1 MKKKVRFL
9 VMFLLLIVTFT
20 TAIPVKA
27 KEETASTE
35 DNLNLDVIYVID
47 GSGSMERAD
56 PKYMAPEA
64 GKLFTEL
71 CASSAEGSR
80 AGFVYYSHVLL
91 QSVGLTDLSKGK
103 DALQKI

>member
-71 CASSAEGSR
+71 CASSAEVPELDLCTIHMFCFR
-80 AGFVYYSHVLL
+80 AW
-91 QSVGLTDLSKGK
+91 DLP
-103 DALQKI
+103 I